1 MPLKHSTEKT
11 SDSIFSELELHEPP
25 GFLFVDHIAIAV
37 CVGDLENQVRMY
49 QQIGFHELHREE
61 IGGRDQVREVLLQI
75 GESPNLIQLVEPM
88 SADSPIQKQ
97 LDSNG
102 GRGGLAHI
110 GLRVKNA
117 KVAFDFFKA
126 KNFCI
131 IDEAP
136 RPGSRGT
143 TVFFLHPKSREGPSF
158 GVLYEVVEDPT
169 AGNVTY
175 LSVVK

>member
-1 MPLKHSTEKT
+1 MPVKIPTDKI
-11 SDSIFSELELHEPP
+11 SDSVFSELEVYDPP

-37 CVGDLENQVRMY
+37 CAGDLESQVRMY
-49 QQIGFHELHREE
+49 QQIGFRELHREE

-88 SADSPIQKQ
+88 SADSPVQKQ
-97 LDSNG
+97 LDRNG
-102 GRGGLAHI
+102 GRGCLAHV
-110 GLRVKNA
+110 GLRVK
-117 KVAFDFFKA
+117 
-126 KNFCI
+126 KNFRI

-143 TVFFLHPKSREGPSF
+143 IVFFLHPKSHEDSAF

-169 AGNVTY
+169 A
-175 LSVVK
+175 K